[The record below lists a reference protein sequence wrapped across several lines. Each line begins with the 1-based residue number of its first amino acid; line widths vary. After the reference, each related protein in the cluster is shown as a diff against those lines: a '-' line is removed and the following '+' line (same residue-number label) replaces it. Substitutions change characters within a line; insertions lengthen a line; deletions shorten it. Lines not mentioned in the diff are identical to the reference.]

1 MDQSISDAFCTHFPI
16 LAEEL
21 GASNTALFLKGVT
34 ELDLPAGRNLI
45 LYRMPLDSTFF
56 ILAGSVQVEIEENNV
71 VTVLD
76 QMGPGQMLGE
86 VSALSGDYLASA
98 TVITKTTTRFLRM
111 RHQVLEEFIDSNQEI
126 STVLL
131 RYLVLM
137 LSDRLRK
144 TYQLEASLAQIN
156 A

>member
-34 ELDLPAGRNLI
+34 ELDLPVGRNLI
-45 LYRMPLDSTFF
+45 RYRMPLDSTFF

-98 TVITKTTTRFLRM
+98 TVITKTQTRFLRM

>member
-1 MDQSISDAFCTHFPI
+1 
-16 LAEEL
+16 
-21 GASNTALFLKGVT
+21 
-34 ELDLPAGRNLI
+34 
-45 LYRMPLDSTFF
+45 
-56 ILAGSVQVEIEENNV
+56 
-71 VTVLD
+71 
-76 QMGPGQMLGE
+76 MLGE

-98 TVITKTTTRFLRM
+98 TVTTKTQTRFLRM
-111 RHQVLEEFIDSNQEI
+111 RHQVLEDLIDSNQEI

>member
-21 GASNTALFLKGVT
+21 GASNTALFLTGVT

-45 LYRMPLDSTFF
+45 RYRMPLDSTFF

-71 VTVLD
+71 LTVLD

-98 TVITKTTTRFLRM
+98 TVTTKTQTRFLRM